1 MEKVVRALASLY
13 AYRVVQAHFAKTA
26 RGKKLYGLHISFVFI
41 IGVWGWLAAC
51 QQAAPP
57 ATTLPLQNTVPPVI
71 IEVTRVITQTIVVTS
86 EPPDFTCPPT
96 NLSSANE
103 VVLGAL
109 LPFSKPGAMQRGFAM
124 QTAFSIAVEDIN
136 ARGGIHGKPVRLIT
150 YDDSGDPVRAVGLA
164 ERLLREDCASLL
176 VGVYH
181 SEVARAVKEVVHQYG
196 IPIIFSEPHIDALTE
211 GQYPEV
217 FRIGPTSTMYAQMPG
232 KWLAKVGDY
241 NGDDAHLAVIV
252 GENSPHGE
260 EQVNATQDWLSE
272 YGFTGHSVLVDLPS
286 TNFSSVIARIV
297 ALDKLPD
304 AIFIQLAG
312 ETAFDLQR
320 QILGAGLAPKKG
332 TLIVNN
338 ATILND
344 QRYWQQVPD
353 GVYTVAT
360 QIGPWPSTVTALGKQ
375 FAIAYQQYFDRWPER
390 YAFGAYDA
398 VQLAADAIDRAGSL
412 DPLALIAALETADIE
427 LASGHYQFPYNSK
440 NPPDGDKVPAYLWH
454 QWLNPQLLYLQ
465 YSEPDQA
472 GTEAAV
478 IWPETYRTIDGP
490 LLATLFDDQ

>member
-1 MEKVVRALASLY
+1 MEKVVRPLASLY
-13 AYRVVQAHFAKTA
+13 AYRLVQAYFAKTA
-26 RGKKLYGLHISFVFI
+26 RGNKLYGISFAFI
-41 IGVWGWLAAC
+41 IGVGGWLAAC

-57 ATTLPLQNTVPPVI
+57 ATTLPIQNTVAPII
-71 IEVTRVITQTIVVTS
+71 IEVTRVITQTVVVTP
-86 EPPDFTCPPT
+86 EPSSSVCPPH
-96 NLSSANE
+96 NLGNTTE
-103 VVLGAL
+103 IVLGAL
-109 LPFSKPGAMQRGFAM
+109 LPFSKPGAIQKGFAM
-124 QTAFSIAVEDIN
+124 QTAFTIAVEEIN
-136 ARGGIHGKPVRLIT
+136 ARGGIQGKPVRLIT
-150 YDDSGDPVRAVGLA
+150 YDDSGVPERAIILA
-164 ERLLREDCASLL
+164 ERLLREDCAAML

-196 IPIIFSEPHIDALTE
+196 VPIIFSEPHVDDLTAD
-211 GQYPEV
+211 QYPEI
-217 FRIGPTSTMYAQMPG
+217 FRIGPTSTMYAQMPS

-241 NGDDAHLAVIV
+241 NGDETNLAVIV
-252 GENSPHGE
+252 GENSPHGI
-260 EQVNATQDWLSE
+260 EQAKATLGWLPA
-272 YGFTGHSVLVDLPS
+272 YGFTGESVLIDLPS

-312 ETAFDLQR
+312 ETAFALER
-320 QILGAGLAPKKG
+320 QILEAGLAPKKG

-338 ATILND
+338 ALILND
-344 QRYWQQVPD
+344 QRYWQQVPN
-353 GVYTVAT
+353 GVYAVAT
-360 QIGPWPSTVTALGKQ
+360 QIGPWPSTVTALGQQ

-398 VQLAADAIDRAGSL
+398 VHLAADAIDRAGTL
-412 DPLALIAALETADIE
+412 DPAAIITALETADIE

-440 NPPDGDKVPAYLWH
+440 NPPDGDKVAAYLWH

-465 YSEPDQA
+465 YSEANQA

>member
-1 MEKVVRALASLY
+1 MEKVVRPLASLY
-13 AYRVVQAHFAKTA
+13 AYKIVQAYFAKTA
-26 RGKKLYGLHISFVFI
+26 RGNKLYGISLAFI
-41 IGVWGWLAAC
+41 IGVGGWLAAC
-51 QQAAPP
+51 QQTAPP
-57 ATTLPLQNTVPPVI
+57 ATTRPMQNTVAPII
-71 IEVTRVITQTIVVTS
+71 IEVTRVITQTIVVTPA
-86 EPPDFTCPPT
+86 PPSSVCQPS

-109 LPFSKPGAMQRGFAM
+109 LPFSKPGAMQKGFAM
-124 QTAFSIAVEDIN
+124 QTAFTIAVEDIN

-164 ERLLREDCASLL
+164 ERLLREDCAAML

-196 IPIIFSEPHIDALTE
+196 VPIIFSEPHVDDLTAD
-211 GQYPEV
+211 QYPEV
-217 FRIGPTSTMYAQMPG
+217 FRIGPTSMMYAQMPG

-241 NGDDAHLAVIV
+241 NGDETNLAVIV
-252 GENSPHGE
+252 GENSPHGV
-260 EQVNATQDWLSE
+260 EQAKATQGWLLE
-272 YGFTGHSVLVDLPS
+272 YGFTGESVLVDLPS

-304 AIFIQLAG
+304 AIFIQVAG

-320 QILGAGLAPKKG
+320 QILGAGLTPQKG
-332 TLIVNN
+332 SLIVSN
-338 ATILND
+338 AMILND
-344 QRYWQQVPD
+344 QRYWQQVPN

-375 FAIAYQQYFDRWPER
+375 FAIAYQQYFERWPER

-398 VQLAADAIDRAGSL
+398 VQLAADAINRAGTL
-412 DPLALIAALETADIE
+412 DPAAIITALETADIE

-465 YSEPDQA
+465 YSEAGQA
-472 GTEAAV
+472 GIEAAV
-478 IWPETYRTIDGP
+478 IWPEIYRTIDGP

>member
-1 MEKVVRALASLY
+1 MEKVVRPLASLY
-13 AYRVVQAHFAKTA
+13 AYKIVQAYFAKTA
-26 RGKKLYGLHISFVFI
+26 RGNKLYGISLAFI
-41 IGVWGWLAAC
+41 IGVGGWLAAC
-51 QQAAPP
+51 QQTAPP
-57 ATTLPLQNTVPPVI
+57 ATTRPMQNTVAPII
-71 IEVTRVITQTIVVTS
+71 IEVTRVITQTIVVTPA
-86 EPPDFTCPPT
+86 PPSSVCQPS

-109 LPFSKPGAMQRGFAM
+109 LPFSKPGAMQKGFAM
-124 QTAFSIAVEDIN
+124 QTAFTIAVEDIN

-150 YDDSGDPVRAVGLA
+150 YDDSGDPEYAAVLA
-164 ERLLREDCASLL
+164 TRLLREDCAAML

-196 IPIIFSEPHIDALTE
+196 IPIIFSEPHVDDLTAD
-211 GQYPEV
+211 QYPEV
-217 FRIGPTSTMYAQMPG
+217 FRIGPTSMMYAQMPG

-241 NGDDAHLAVIV
+241 NGDETNLAVIV
-252 GENSPHGE
+252 GENSPHGV
-260 EQVNATQDWLSE
+260 EQAKATQGWLPE
-272 YGFTGHSVLVDLPS
+272 YGFTGESVLVDLPS

-304 AIFIQLAG
+304 AIFIQVAG

-320 QILGAGLAPKKG
+320 QILDAGLTPQKG
-332 TLIVNN
+332 TLIVSN
-338 ATILND
+338 AMILND

-398 VQLAADAIDRAGSL
+398 VQLAADAIDRAGTL
-412 DPLALIAALETADIE
+412 DPAAIITALETADIE

-465 YSEPDQA
+465 YSEAGQA
-472 GTEAAV
+472 GIEAAV
-478 IWPETYRTIDGP
+478 IWPEIYRTIDGP